1 MAKNCSGKGLTSHC
15 SIVKVVFESSAQI
28 AQCSRCMVVLCGLL
42 CQASPKPPKL
52 FPESDAFEVDYFLQ
66 CATCEKRKLEAL
78 SQPDS
83 FFNRIHPCSWLSTIH
98 QSPHHWLTLVSTT
111 CCGLVGKDCYTG

>member
-78 SQPDS
+78 SRPDS
-83 FFNRIHPCSWLSTIH
+83 SVLVAFHHPPKSTPLAYSSFYYMLWI
-98 QSPHHWLTLVSTT
+98 
-111 CCGLVGKDCYTG
+111 GR

>member
-1 MAKNCSGKGLTSHC
+1 MLSPSTQEKMLRKGLTLHC

-28 AQCSRCMVVLCGLL
+28 AQCSHCMVVLCGLL
-42 CQASPKPPKL
+42 CQALPKPPKL

-78 SQPDS
+78 SRPDS
-83 FFNRIHPCSWLSTIH
+83 FLTEFIRAHGFPPSTKVH
-98 QSPHHWLTLVSTT
+98 TT
-111 CCGLVGKDCYTG
+111 GLL

>member
-1 MAKNCSGKGLTSHC
+1 MIPVKKKSFPKVIDVESKHTGKNAQERFNITYFVLS
-15 SIVKVVFESSAQI
+15 KVVFESTAQI
-28 AQCSRCMVVLCGLL
+28 AQCSHCLVVLCGML

-78 SQPDS
+78 S
-83 FFNRIHPCSWLSTIH
+83 
-98 QSPHHWLTLVSTT
+98 
-111 CCGLVGKDCYTG
+111 